1 MPEIYDAIAASERG
15 RLVDGKYIQKLE
27 VLGKDYTNT
36 ITTVT
41 KDNLIIE
48 VYNGETWKCD
58 LYK

>member
-1 MPEIYDAIAASERG
+1 MQEIYDAIAASERG
-15 RLVDGKYIQKLE
+15 RLADGKYIQKLE

-48 VYNGETWKCD
+48 VYNGETRKCD
-58 LYK
+58 LHK

>member
-15 RLVDGKYIQKLE
+15 RLVDDKYIQKLE

-48 VYNGETWKCD
+48 VYNGETRKCD
-58 LYK
+58 LHK